1 MRSAF
6 VIAAPGSGSGK
17 TTVTLGILAA
27 LRRRGLRVQPF
38 KVGPDYIDPSH
49 HARITGRP
57 SHNLDTWMIPR
68 AVNRRLFHSWGAD
81 ADVAVVEGVMGL
93 FDGVDG
99 HRFDGSTAH
108 LARILRL
115 PVVLVVDARSMARS
129 AAAVV
134 QGFASFTPRVPIT
147 GVVWN
152 RVASPSH
159 RRILDEALSPAGLP
173 PSLGALPPEP
183 ELALPERHLGLVT
196 PEDAALPSTWEDRLA
211 CWVED
216 HLDLDRLL
224 ERTPAPPAPR
234 LPAPRRRDGAR
245 SVAVARD
252 AAFCFYYEE
261 NIRLLERAGARIID
275 FSPLAGDG
283 VPPEADA
290 VYLGGGYPEVHAER
304 LAANQAFLDG
314 LRGHHSQGRPIYAE
328 CGGFMVLCRSLQAP
342 GGGRVPMAGIFPA
355 RARMRSGRF
364 HLGYREVEVEGAAG
378 LDGLTARGH
387 EFHYSELEA
396 PPQGV
401 ETVYRVR
408 NARGE
413 ELGREGY
420 RSGSALAGYIHL
432 HFASCPDL
440 PLRWLGL
447 SGPRP
452 CRTPGRTR
460 P

>member
-6 VIAAPGSGSGK
+6 VIAAPWSGSGK
-17 TTVTLGILAA
+17 TTVTLAVLAA
-27 LRRRGLRVQPF
+27 LQRRGLRVQAF
-38 KVGPDYIDPSH
+38 KVGPDYIDPAH

-68 AVNRRLFHSWGAD
+68 AVNRRLFHASAAD

-99 HRFDGSTAH
+99 TRPEGSTAH
-108 LARILRL
+108 LARTIRL

-129 AAAVV
+129 AAALV

-152 RVASPSH
+152 RVGSPTH
-159 RRILDEALSPAGLP
+159 RRILDEALAAAGLP
-173 PSLGALPPEP
+173 PALGALPPEP
-183 ELALPERHLGLVT
+183 GLALPERHLGLVT
-196 PEDAALPSTWEDRLA
+196 PEDAALPPAWEDRLA
-211 CWVED
+211 AWIED

-224 ERTPAPPAPR
+224 ERTPPPPPPR
-234 LPAPRRRDGAR
+234 LPVPRRRAGTR
-245 SVAVARD
+245 TVAVARD
-252 AAFCFYYEE
+252 AAFCFYYDE
-261 NIRLLERAGARIID
+261 NLRLLERAGARIVR

-283 VPPEADA
+283 VPPDADA

-314 LRGHHSQGRPIYAE
+314 LRGFHSQGRPIYAE
-328 CGGFMVLCRSLQAP
+328 CGGFMVLCRSLETP
-342 GGGRVPMAGIFPA
+342 RGGRVPMAGIFPA
-355 RARMRSGRF
+355 EARMRSGRF
-364 HLGYREVEVEGAAG
+364 HLGYREVVVQGVAG
-378 LDGLTARGH
+378 MDGLTARGH
-387 EFHYSELEA
+387 EFHYSELVA

-420 RSGSALAGYIHL
+420 RSGAALAGYIHL

-452 CRTPGRTR
+452 CRAETR
-460 P
+460 N